1 MQKAFRHEAT
11 KGSPVLFLAGGY
23 EFVQY
28 EPARTPSRQRL
39 AFMAD
44 AFDALRHDVLVVT
57 PSERTVLARSGV
69 KPRPYWRGSSRLEK
83 HVLKAG
89 AVKVGLLVLP
99 ELPNGARGV
108 PQNLI
113 HGIEN
118 AVRDLRDATQIVVAM
133 SPWGYAREQE
143 LLKADG
149 PLPHVLLGSGPGVG
163 VAGMLANGGKTA
175 WMRSYPEGK
184 SVLCLETLELPHG
197 DSTFKWTEGRNIR
210 MTLYGLTDQYL
221 EDQQMLMLMHT
232 KGTD

>member
-1 MQKAFRHEAT
+1 M
-11 KGSPVLFLAGGY
+11 LFLAGGY

-28 EPARTPSRQRL
+28 EPARLPSRQRL

-44 AFDALRHDVLVVT
+44 AFDLLRHDVLVVT

-69 KPRPYWRGSSRLEK
+69 KPRPYWRGSDRLEK

-89 AVKVGLLVLP
+89 EVTVGLLVLP
-99 ELPNGARGV
+99 ELPRGARGL

-113 HGIEN
+113 HEIEH
-118 AVRDLRDATQIVVAM
+118 AVRELRGTAQIVVAM

-143 LLKADG
+143 LLKANG

-163 VAGMLANGGKTA
+163 VAGMLADGGKTA

-184 SVLCLETLELPHG
+184 AVLCLEVLDLPLG
-197 DSTFKWTEGRNIR
+197 NPTFKWTEGKNVR
-210 MTLYGLTDQYL
+210 MTLNGLTDQYT

-232 KGTD
+232 KSTD